1 MEQDRAAEFLS
12 IVDVVD
18 SDRTEEEDPR
28 ERAMA
33 ERITQMWKGLRDAG
47 VPEVMLYLP
56 DGSASR
62 CHWDDTTMVG
72 SIRVALLGDQDRGIV
87 RLMPIEACV
96 GIGVPSPK
104 GTDPMMYR
112 GVVRQKLAEA
122 VPAEGEASEDDPVPK
137 SVAGAIEPVA
147 SMLSASENSN
157 GALADSSHSSRAE
170 SMVRLPSTTAGQ
182 WPATG
187 KLANSV
193 GIGSG
198 RS

>member
-1 MEQDRAAEFLS
+1 
-12 IVDVVD
+12 
-18 SDRTEEEDPR
+18 
-28 ERAMA
+28 MA

-122 VPAEGEASEDDPVPK
+122 VPAEVKISEDDSNSP
-137 SVAGAIEPVA
+137 SVADAIERVA
-147 SMLSASENSN
+147 IAPSGSE
-157 GALADSSHSSRAE
+157 DSRATIADPPP
-170 SMVRLPSTTAGQ
+170 SPSPSIRPDSIGRLPSTTAGQ
-182 WPATG
+182 WPVTG
-187 KLANSV
+187 KFVNAA
-193 GIGSG
+193 GIGSA